1 MLSGTNVEYAHQY
14 NKRIVLETIRRFEA
28 ISKAEL
34 SRQTGLTTQ
43 AIGNIVEQFLGSGV
57 VEVRG
62 RQSSKRGQP
71 AVLLGL
77 SPQGGY
83 SVGLHLDRDH
93 LSGVLLD
100 LSGKVLARTHQ
111 EWSFPTPEQ
120 ALPQLLV
127 ALDELLILG
136 SVKQEQLWGVGVS
149 LPGPIEIGSGRLMSP
164 PNFVGWNGAT
174 PKGWLEERLSVP
186 VYVETDATAAAI
198 GERWFGA
205 GRGHLNLFY
214 VFLGMGVGGGM
225 LADGLPFRGATGSAA
240 MFGHTPAGDE
250 GRQCACGGI
259 DCLETYISM
268 AAMLSDLGQDVLSP
282 PGSSA
287 FGEAP
292 RPPDPRI
299 QAWIAQAA
307 YRLAASLVT
316 VKSLIDPE
324 IVIVGGRMPDT
335 VLSPLIERTAR
346 LVAQREPK
354 IVGPTRLVRAELSDD
369 AALGAATIALFN
381 SITPDTEVLNKLR
394 K

>member
-43 AIGNIVEQFLGSGV
+43 AIGNIVEQFLDSGV

-62 RQSSKRGQP
+62 RQASKRGQP

-77 SPQGGY
+77 RPQGGY

-93 LSGVLLD
+93 LSSVLLD
-100 LSGKVLARTHQ
+100 LSGTALARFEL

-120 ALPQLLV
+120 ALPQLI
-127 ALDELLILG
+127 AAIEELLKLA
-136 SVKQEQLWGVGVS
+136 SVRQDQLWGVGVS
-149 LPGPIEIGSGRLMSP
+149 LPGPIETGSGRLMSP

-174 PKGWLEERLSVP
+174 PRSWLEERLLVP
-186 VYVETDATAAAI
+186 IYVETDATAAAI

-225 LADGLPFRGATGSAA
+225 LSDGLPFRGASGSAA

-250 GRQCACGGI
+250 GRQCACGGT
-259 DCLETYISM
+259 DCLETYISL
-268 AAMLSDLGQDVLSP
+268 AALLNDLGQDALSHLA
-282 PGSSA
+282 GTA
-287 FGEAP
+287 LGEVTP
-292 RPPDPRI
+292 LPDA
-299 QAWIAQAA
+299 QLQVWLEQAA
-307 YRLAASLVT
+307 QRLATAVISM
-316 VKSLIDPE
+316 KSLTDPE
-324 IVIVGGRMPDT
+324 IVIIGGRMPSAL
-335 VLSPLIERTAR
+335 LSPLIERTAR
-346 LVAQREPK
+346 LVAQREPR
-354 IVGPTRLVRAELSDD
+354 IVRPTHIVRAELSDD

-381 SITPDTEVLNKLR
+381 SITPDTEVLNKLQN
-394 K
+394 